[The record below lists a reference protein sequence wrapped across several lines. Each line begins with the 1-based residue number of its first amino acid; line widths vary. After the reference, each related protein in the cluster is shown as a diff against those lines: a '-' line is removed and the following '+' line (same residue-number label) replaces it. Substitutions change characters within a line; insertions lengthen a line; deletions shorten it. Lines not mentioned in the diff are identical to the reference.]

1 MHIQDSNHD
10 ALYVL
15 RTLIGKDFKVRYR
28 NMSLGIFWS
37 LVNPLVMM
45 GVLTFVF
52 TFIMRSDEENFPLF
66 VLMGILP
73 YNFFSLAWQ
82 TGTNSIVDN
91 AGLIK
96 KLPFPRVLIPI
107 ASVLANV
114 LHYLI
119 QLGLLLVAVA
129 IVVGPSPLW
138 LWLPLIL
145 AFQIVFVCGLSM
157 LCSALDVYY
166 RDIRYVVES
175 TTLVMFWLVPIFY
188 SFQKIEEMAQ
198 SAPFVRGVV
207 AYNPMAA
214 VILTIRRVLLYGE
227 PPGWITLAKFAGV
240 SVATLVIGYVYF
252 RRVEHDFADYL

>member
-1 MHIQDSNHD
+1 M
-10 ALYVL
+10 
-15 RTLIGKDFKVRYR
+15 
-28 NMSLGIFWS
+28 
-37 LVNPLVMM
+37 VMM

-52 TFIMRSDEENFPLF
+52 TVIMPSPEENFPLF

-119 QLGLLLVAVA
+119 QLGLLLVVVA
-129 IVVGPSPLW
+129 LVIGPSPLW

-145 AFQIVFVCGLSM
+145 ILQIVFVCGLSL

-198 SAPFVRGVV
+198 GAPFLRAIVG
-207 AYNPMAA
+207 YNPMAA

-227 PPGWITLAKFAGV
+227 PPGWGTLAKFAGV
-240 SVATLVIGYVYF
+240 SVATLVIGFVYF
-252 RRVEHDFADYL
+252 RRVEHDFADFT